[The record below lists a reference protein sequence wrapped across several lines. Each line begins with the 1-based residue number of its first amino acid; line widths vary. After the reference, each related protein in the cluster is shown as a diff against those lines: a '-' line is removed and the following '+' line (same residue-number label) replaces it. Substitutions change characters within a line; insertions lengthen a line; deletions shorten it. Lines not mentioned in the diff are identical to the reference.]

1 MEPGGSPPP
10 VRTESGT
17 GWVLVC
23 DVTAAIRLL
32 MRINLELAGFEV
44 LEAGDGQAALDL
56 LDRNPDRLPAVIL
69 LDAQMTPLD
78 GWGAVAAIRADP
90 ALAHL
95 PVVMVTASLQQRE
108 KERSIAEATS
118 REEGKPEGA
127 IAKITEGRLN
137 GFYKEVALLDQPS
150 VTENKKSVKAVLDAA
165 GTTVKRF
172 VRFEVGA

>member
-23 DVTAAIRLL
+23 DDTASIRLL

-56 LDRNPDRLPAVIL
+56 LARNPDRLPAVIL
-69 LDAQMTPLD
+69 LDAQMAPLD
-78 GWGAVAAIRADP
+78 GWGAVAVIRADP

-108 KERSIAEATS
+108 KERSIAA
-118 REEGKPEGA
+118 GVDAFVAKPFEPEDLVDLVGDLA
-127 IAKITEGRLN
+127 VSGRRTP
-137 GFYKEVALLDQPS
+137 QP
-150 VTENKKSVKAVLDAA
+150 
-165 GTTVKRF
+165 
-172 VRFEVGA
+172 

>member
-23 DVTAAIRLL
+23 DDTASIRLL

-78 GWGAVAAIRADP
+78 GWGAVAATRADP
-90 ALAHL
+90 PLAHP
-95 PVVMVTASLQQRE
+95 PVGLGSAVHELAE
-108 KERSIAEATS
+108 K
-118 REEGKPEGA
+118 
-127 IAKITEGRLN
+127 
-137 GFYKEVALLDQPS
+137 
-150 VTENKKSVKAVLDAA
+150 
-165 GTTVKRF
+165 
-172 VRFEVGA
+172 